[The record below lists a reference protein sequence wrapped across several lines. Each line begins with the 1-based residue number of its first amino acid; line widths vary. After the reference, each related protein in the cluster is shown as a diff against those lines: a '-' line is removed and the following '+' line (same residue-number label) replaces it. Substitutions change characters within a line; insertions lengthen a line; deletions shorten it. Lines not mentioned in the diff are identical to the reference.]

1 MKSILLA
8 ALLMIACNRQ
18 AITSSTDLPYLQG
31 KMVKVLDGDTFDLLT
46 DPRARQGTAETVRV
60 RLDGI
65 DCPEKNQPYGKEATQ
80 YLTDQ
85 ISGKSL
91 RVTGTKK
98 DRDGRLI
105 GTVFVAQKNVNQS
118 LVHNGLA
125 WHFTKYSKDSTLA
138 NLERDARRRR
148 VGLWADAQPVAP
160 WEWRKKKHSVKQ

>member
-8 ALLMIACNRQ
+8 TLLLIGCNRQ
-18 AITSSTDLPYLQG
+18 ATTSSTNLPYLQG

-46 DPRARQGTAETVRV
+46 DPPSRQSAAETVRI

-65 DCPEKNQPYGKEATQ
+65 DCPEKNQPFGKDATQ

-105 GTVFVAQKNVNQS
+105 GTVFVAQKNVNQL

-125 WHFTKYSKDSTLA
+125 WHFTQYSKDSTLA

-160 WEWRKKKHSVKQ
+160 WEWRKKKHPK